1 MFKIV
6 TPPAVEPISLTEAKL
21 QLRVSGSEEDE
32 FITSL
37 IVAAREHAEN
47 HMNRSLIT
55 QTWDY
60 YLDYFSNVMMI
71 QKSPVASITSIKYQ
85 DEDNAEQTLASTYYD
100 ADLVSEPARVTLAY
114 GKDWP
119 DTYNKT
125 NAVVMRLVTGY
136 GLAVSVPSQIKQGM
150 YLYITYL
157 YEHRGDESIRPPRA
171 IYDLWNNYRV
181 QYL

>member
-6 TPPAVEPISLTEAKL
+6 TQPAIEPLTVTEAKL
-21 QLRVSGSEEDE
+21 QLRVSGTSEDSL
-32 FITSL
+32 ITSF
-37 IVAAREHAEN
+37 IVAARQHAEN
-47 HMNRSLIT
+47 YMNRSLIT

-60 YLDYFSNVMMI
+60 YLDNFRNEMVI

-100 ADLVSEPARVTLAY
+100 TDLVSEPARVTLAY

-119 DTYNKT
+119 YTYDKT

-171 IYDLWNNYRV
+171 IYDLWNSYRV